1 MTQHATATGSWSEQ
15 FHRFE
20 RNGAEISPAWL
31 RDVRRSAFSDF
42 ERLGFPTAR
51 KGNEPWKYTNVRPIA
66 EAAFAFAEHALDA
79 SGGVDLHAYELPC
92 PRVHQLVFVDGHYEP
107 GLSTEPVSEAGLHN
121 DVLPRRGDGPVVGRL
136 ADAIEYRVPLVREH
150 LGRLAPAQ
158 GNAFT
163 ALNTAFLRDG
173 AFVHIPD
180 GTFVPEPIYLLFI
193 STGAQAVVTHPRVLI
208 AAGADS
214 SATVLQSFHSLNGGT
229 YLTNALT
236 EAVTGPGASLRLCTL
251 QREGN
256 DAYHIATTRMEQ
268 GRDSRITSVAV
279 DLGGRL
285 VRREIATLLG
295 ASGASV
301 NLCGLYYGAGERHI
315 DNQTFIDHAVPGAS
329 SNEVYKGILG
339 DSSHGVFAGGVLVR
353 PDAQQTVAHQVNKNL
368 LLSSDAEV
376 DTQPKLEIYADDVTC
391 THGAA
396 VGQLDADALF
406 YLKSR
411 GIGEDT
417 ARNLLVHGFVSEV
430 LDAIEDGAVRQHV
443 ESAVAACLSGSE

>member
-1 MTQHATATGSWSEQ
+1 MAQHATAAASWSEQ

-20 RNGAEISPAWL
+20 RNGAETGPAWL
-31 RDVRRSAFSDF
+31 RDIRRSAFGDF

-66 EAAFAFAEHALDA
+66 EAAFAAAGAPDA
-79 SGGVDLHAYELPC
+79 GAVDLHAYELPC

-107 GLSTEPVSEAGLHN
+107 GLSTEPVSEAALHS
-121 DVLPRRGDGPVVGRL
+121 DVLGRHGDGPVVGRL

-150 LGRLAPAQ
+150 LGQIAPTS

-180 GTFVPEPIYLLFI
+180 GASVPEPIYLLFI
-193 STGAQAVVTHPRVLI
+193 STGAQAVATHPRVFI

-214 SATVLQSFHSLNGGT
+214 SATVLQSFHSLDGGL
-229 YLTNALT
+229 YFTNALT
-236 EAVTGPGASLRLCTL
+236 EVVTNPGASLRLCTL
-251 QREGN
+251 QIESSS
-256 DAYHIATTRMEQ
+256 AFHIATTRMKQ
-268 GRDSRITSVAV
+268 ARDSRVSSVAI

-285 VRREIATLLG
+285 VRREVAALLG

-301 NLCGLYYGAGERHI
+301 NLYGLYHGAGERHV
-315 DNQTFIDHAVPGAS
+315 DNQTFIDHAAPGAS
-329 SNEVYKGILG
+329 SNEVYKGIL
-339 DSSHGVFAGGVLVR
+339 DNASHGVFAGGVLVR
-353 PDAQQTVAHQVNKNL
+353 PESQQTAAHQVNKNL
-368 LLSSDAEV
+368 LLSPNAEV

-411 GIGEDT
+411 GIGEES
-417 ARNLLVHGFVSEV
+417 ARNLLMHGFVSEV

-443 ESAVAACLSGSE
+443 EQAVSECLHGSG

>member
-1 MTQHATATGSWSEQ
+1 MTQHATVTESWSEQ
-15 FHRFE
+15 FRRFE
-20 RNGAEISPAWL
+20 HNGAEISPVWL
-31 RDVRRSAFSDF
+31 RDVRRSAFGDF

-51 KGNEPWKYTNVRPIA
+51 RGNEPWKYTSVRPIA
-66 EAAFAFAEHALDA
+66 EGAFALVEHAPDA
-79 SGGVDLHAYELPC
+79 GIVDLHAYELPC

-107 GLSTEPVSEAGLHN
+107 GLSTEPVSEAGLHS
-121 DVLPRRGDGPVVGRL
+121 DVLPRRSDGPVVGRL

-150 LGRLAPAQ
+150 LGRLAPAP

-173 AFVHIPD
+173 AFVQIPD

-208 AAGADS
+208 AAGVDS
-214 SATVLQSFHSLNGGT
+214 SATVLQSFHSLDGGT

-236 EAVTGPGASLRLCTL
+236 EVVADAGANLRLCTL
-251 QREGN
+251 QRESS
-256 DAYHIATTRMEQ
+256 DAFHIATTRMEQ
-268 GRDSRITSVAV
+268 ARDSRISSVAV

-285 VRREIATLLG
+285 VRREITTLLG
-295 ASGASV
+295 ESGANV
-301 NLCGLYYGAGERHI
+301 NLNGLYYGAGERHV
-315 DNQTFIDHAVPGAS
+315 DNQTFVDHAAPGAS
-329 SNEVYKGILG
+329 SNEVYKGIL
-339 DSSHGVFAGGVLVR
+339 DDASHGVFAGGVLVR
-353 PDAQQTVAHQVNKNL
+353 PDSQQTVAHQVNKNL
-368 LLSSDAEV
+368 LLSSDAEI

-411 GIGEDT
+411 GIGEDV

-430 LDAIEDGAVRQHV
+430 LDAIEDGAVRQHI
-443 ESAVAACLSGSE
+443 EQAVAECLSGSR

>member
-1 MTQHATATGSWSEQ
+1 MTQHATATASWSEQ
-15 FHRFE
+15 FRRFE
-20 RNGAEISPAWL
+20 HNGAEISPAWL
-31 RDVRRSAFSDF
+31 RDVRRSAFGDF

-66 EAAFAFAEHALDA
+66 EAAFALAEHAPDA
-79 SGGVDLHAYELPC
+79 SGVDLRMYELPC

-107 GLSTEPVSEAGLHN
+107 GLSTEPVSEAGLHS

-136 ADAIEYRVPLVREH
+136 ADAVEYRVPLVREH
-150 LGRLAPAQ
+150 LGRLAPAS

-173 AFVHIPD
+173 AFVQIPD

-214 SATVLQSFHSLNGGT
+214 SATVLQSFHSLDGGA

-236 EAVTGPGASLRLCTL
+236 EVVTGPGASLRLCTL
-251 QREGN
+251 QRESS
-256 DAYHIATTRMEQ
+256 DAFHIATTRMEQ
-268 GRDSRITSVAV
+268 ARDSRIASVAV

-285 VRREIATLLG
+285 VRRETATLLG
-295 ASGASV
+295 ASGASI
-301 NLCGLYYGAGERHI
+301 NLCGLYYGAGGRHV
-315 DNQTFIDHAVPGAS
+315 DNQTFVDHAAPGAS

-353 PDAQQTVAHQVNKNL
+353 PDSQQTVAHQVNKNL
-368 LLSSDAEV
+368 LLSSEAEV

-411 GIGEDT
+411 GIGEDV

-430 LDAIEDGAVRQHV
+430 LEAIEDGAVRQHV
-443 ESAVAACLSGSE
+443 EQAVAASLSGSG